1 MTTIIDLA
9 KLSQTSKSTVS
20 RVITGKGYV
29 SADKRKAILKAIK
42 DTNYIPNRVAQN
54 LKSQQTKTIGFIAED
69 YFSIAGDFLN
79 YFVKIAAKY
88 GYNVNTYF
96 THNKKRELEV
106 LNLLMS
112 KSLDGVFI
120 LTPVNAWNKI
130 LPYTRFGP
138 IATWKRLDSRRIY
151 SSYVDHYPIYMQILS
166 SLKDAGKTRIGHIL
180 NESSSQN
187 TVATVKAIDK
197 FSSKYPEVDNSWQ
210 VFHQSGHS
218 THKDAAEK
226 WLKDTNRPKTIICY
240 NDYEAS
246 GFMLELK
253 KHGFILN
260 RDYTLVSFDDSHLSK
275 VLGLTSVDLKIQ
287 QQAENSFFYLYN
299 QLNDTEVSYH
309 QIEPKIVDNG
319 FDIDDL

>member
-9 KLSQTSKSTVS
+9 RLSKTSKSTVS

-42 DTNYIPNRVAQN
+42 ETNYIPNRVAQN

-88 GYNVNTYF
+88 DYNVNTYF
-96 THNKKRELEV
+96 THNEKRELEV

-120 LTPVNAWNKI
+120 LTTVNHWDKI

-138 IATWKRLDSRRIY
+138 IATWKRLDSEKIY
-151 SSYVDHYPIYMQILS
+151 SSYVDHYPIYLRILND
-166 SLKDAGKTRIGHIL
+166 LRNEGRTKIGHIL
-180 NESSSQN
+180 NDSNSQN
-187 TVATVKAIDK
+187 TIATVQAIKD
-197 FSSKYPEVDNSWQ
+197 FSKKYPEVNNDWQ
-210 VFHQSGHS
+210 VFHHSGQSA
-218 THKDAAEK
+218 HKMAAKK
-226 WLKDTNRPKTIICY
+226 WLQEADSPKTIICY

-253 KHGFILN
+253 KHHLILN
-260 RDYTLVSFDDSHLSK
+260 HDYQLISFDNSHLSK

-299 QLNDTEVSYH
+299 QLNDTKIPYH
-309 QIEPKIVDNG
+309 RIEPRIISNE
-319 FDIDDL
+319 L